1 MKGIDLR
8 EVEFS
13 SDGTSDS
20 LTLTMSPALFHENL
34 KREISTA
41 KREDRD
47 LAILVTS
54 LKPERFDSVA
64 KFQKSLIELAFALR
78 SGLRGGDFFARVS
91 DRGFWVLLR
100 TSEKNADVIIQR
112 LNLGRLEE
120 LEMYIVARKFDDH
133 AEWIERVDQ
142 LQFKEN

>member
-1 MKGIDLR
+1 MKGFDLR
-8 EVEFS
+8 DVEFL
-13 SDGTSDS
+13 SDGSCDS

-34 KREISTA
+34 KREISVA

-47 LAILVTS
+47 LAILVIS
-54 LKPERFDSVA
+54 LKPELFDSAA
-64 KFQKSLIELAFALR
+64 KFQESLIKLGFALR

-100 TSEKNADVIIQR
+100 TSEMNSDAIIQR
-112 LNLGRLEE
+112 LDLGCIEE
-120 LEMYIVARKFDDH
+120 LEIFFVARKYDNH

-142 LQFKEN
+142 LHFK